1 MFVICDSVAYL
12 GEGVFCDVLVGDV
25 KGLDQL
31 AGDLGVCRVS
41 GLPIGAC
48 KKKKFLAWWYMG
60 QLFATLVKV
69 EVNGQPGETQGSR
82 LNSIIQIDGKVA
94 KQHCRAVAIRRF
106 L

>member
-1 MFVICDSVAYL
+1 MLSKLKLQQLWNESMSMFVVCDSVAYL

-48 KKKKFLAWWYMG
+48 KKKK
-60 QLFATLVKV
+60 
-69 EVNGQPGETQGSR
+69 
-82 LNSIIQIDGKVA
+82 NS
-94 KQHCRAVAIRRF
+94 
-106 L
+106 

>member
-1 MFVICDSVAYL
+1 MSMCVICDSVAYL

-48 KKKKFLAWWYMG
+48 KKK
-60 QLFATLVKV
+60 
-69 EVNGQPGETQGSR
+69 N
-82 LNSIIQIDGKVA
+82 NS
-94 KQHCRAVAIRRF
+94 
-106 L
+106 